1 MVESLAIER
10 FLALARE
17 TGAPIL
23 DVRTP
28 AEYDRAHLPDAH
40 NLPLF
45 TNEERVIVGTAYKQQ
60 GREAAIML
68 GLDMVGVKMR
78 SLVEAAERINAASA
92 FASSKT
98 LLVHCWR
105 GGMRSGSVAWLLDLV
120 GYKVFTLRGGYKAYR
135 RLALDTIEKPREIR
149 ILGGKTGSG
158 KTAIL
163 QALQA
168 RGEQILDLEALAH
181 HKGSAFGALG
191 EEPPPTQE
199 EFENRIGTA
208 LWEMDASR
216 RVWIEDESR
225 MVGRLMIPAPL
236 WEQMRVAK
244 TLIVE
249 VPTVERVRYLT
260 EIYGEF
266 TNDELTESV
275 LRIQKRLGG
284 AATKEA
290 LAALDVGDMARCA
303 EVTLGYY
310 DSTYTRGLKRR
321 DPKTICQL
329 DAPSI
334 AANIIA
340 ERIVQMD
347 L

>member
-10 FLALARE
+10 FLTLARE

-28 AEYDRAHLPDAH
+28 AEYDRAHLPKAH

-45 TNEERVIVGTAYKQQ
+45 SNEERVIVGTAYKQQ

-78 SLVEAAERINAASA
+78 LLVEAAERINAASA
-92 FASSKT
+92 SPSNKT

-105 GGMRSGSVAWLLDLV
+105 GGMRSGSVGWLLDLV
-120 GYKVFTLRGGYKAYR
+120 GYKVVTLRGGYKAYR
-135 RLALDTIEKPREIR
+135 RLALDTIEKPREMM

-158 KTAIL
+158 KTLVL
-163 QALQA
+163 QALRE
-168 RGEQILDLEALAH
+168 RGEQVLDLEALAH

-208 LWEMDASR
+208 LWEMDTSR

-225 MVGRLMIPAPL
+225 MVGRLMIPATL
-236 WEQMRVAK
+236 WEQMRIAP
-244 TLIVE
+244 TLVLE
-249 VPTVERVRYLT
+249 VPTEERLRYLA

-266 TNDELTESV
+266 TIEELKESV

-284 AATKEA
+284 AATKGALEA
-290 LAALDVGDMARCA
+290 LDAGNLQDCAAL
-303 EVTLGYY
+303 TLHYY
-310 DSTYTRGLKRR
+310 DSTYAKGLSRR
-321 DPKTICQL
+321 DPKSLSVLEASAIEAHT
-329 DAPSI
+329 
-334 AANIIA
+334 IA
-340 ERIVQMD
+340 ERIVQMR
-347 L
+347 